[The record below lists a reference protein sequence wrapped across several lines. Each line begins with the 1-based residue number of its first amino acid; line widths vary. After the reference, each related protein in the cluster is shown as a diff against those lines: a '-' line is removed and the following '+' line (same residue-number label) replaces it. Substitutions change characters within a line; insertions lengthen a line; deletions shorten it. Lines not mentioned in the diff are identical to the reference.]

1 MQVDYRTDAA
11 GRIMPA
17 VLDRAQPLCHL
28 ESLPLKRGY
37 TEIGR
42 RRGCVLEP
50 AMTTD
55 AEGEGPLSH
64 VRVLDITEFLAGPFA
79 TQILGDLGAEVIK
92 IESTQGDSSRHIPPN
107 FVAGSSTYY
116 TCINRNKH
124 SIVVDL
130 KAAEGVEIVRG
141 LAARCDVLVEN
152 RRPGVL
158 ARLGLGYQE
167 LARINPRLIWCSIS
181 GFGQDG
187 PDRDAAAYDM
197 VVQAVSGGMSLTGEK
212 GGRPVRAGV
221 PIGDMGAGLYGVIGV
236 LAALAKRERTGR
248 GEQIDIAM
256 LDVQV
261 AFLNYQA
268 SQYLNG
274 GKVPGP
280 QGREHDFLPTYRCF
294 EARDGREVAVT
305 ANTEK
310 MWQDMC
316 RVLGRAELL
325 DDPRF
330 ASVPERNRHR
340 SVLIGELE
348 AAFKTRDANEWVS
361 LMRAAGVPIGP
372 INTIDRA
379 LTEPQVLHRNM
390 VISLEGEDSDQRARV
405 VGNPI
410 KLKNTAQRQ
419 HRFPPRL
426 GADTRHVL
434 SHVLGYPPERIAA
447 LIEGK
452 VVAAAEAADS
462 GSAGV
467 AARKATGSS

>member
-1 MQVDYRTDAA
+1 MIHGA
-11 GRIMPA
+11 G
-17 VLDRAQPLCHL
+17 DNG
-28 ESLPLKRGY
+28 S
-37 TEIGR
+37 
-42 RRGCVLEP
+42 
-50 AMTTD
+50 
-55 AEGEGPLSH
+55 PLSQI
-64 VRVLDITEFLAGPFA
+64 RVLDITEFLAGPFG

-92 IESTQGDSSRHIPPN
+92 IESAQGDSSRHVPPN

-124 SIVVDL
+124 SLVVDL
-130 KAAEGVEIVRG
+130 KTPEGIEIVRC
-141 LAARCDVLVEN
+141 LADRCDVLVEN

-158 ARLGLGYQE
+158 ARLGLSYE
-167 LARINPRLIWCSIS
+167 ALSRTNPGLIWCSIS

-197 VVQAVSGGMSLTGEK
+197 VVQAMSGGMSLTGEK

-221 PIGDMGAGLYGVIGV
+221 PIGDLGAGLYGVIGI
-236 LAALAKRERTGR
+236 LAALVKRAQTGL
-248 GEQIDIAM
+248 GECIDIAM

-280 QGREHDFLPTYRCF
+280 QGREHDSLPTYRCF

-316 RVLGRAELL
+316 RVLTRSDLVA
-325 DDPRF
+325 DPRF
-330 ASVPERNRHR
+330 TSVQERNRNR
-340 SVLIGELE
+340 TALIAELE
-348 AAFKTRDANEWVS
+348 TAFKARDAGEWVS
-361 LMRAAGVPIGP
+361 LLRAAGVPVGP

-379 LTEPQVLHRNM
+379 LAEPQVLHRDM
-390 VISLEGEDSDQRARV
+390 VIALAGDDSDQRARV
-405 VGNPI
+405 IGDPI
-410 KLKNTAQRQ
+410 KLRTSNQRT

-426 GADTRHVL
+426 GQDTRHVL
-434 SHVLGYPPERIAA
+434 KEALGYSDEQIAG
-447 LIEGK
+447 LIERSIVG
-452 VVAAAEAADS
+452 VSGEPAVRPQSSRQPPAAPKTGI
-462 GSAGV
+462 GS
-467 AARKATGSS
+467 

>member
-1 MQVDYRTDAA
+1 MSVK
-11 GRIMPA
+11 
-17 VLDRAQPLCHL
+17 LDDDR
-28 ESLPLKRGY
+28 
-37 TEIGR
+37 
-42 RRGCVLEP
+42 
-50 AMTTD
+50 
-55 AEGEGPLSH
+55 GPLSH
-64 VRVLDITEFLAGPFA
+64 IRVLDITEFLAGPFA

-92 IESTQGDSSRHIPPN
+92 IESPQGDSSRHIPPN

-124 SIVVDL
+124 SLVVDL
-130 KAAEGVEIVRG
+130 KAAQGLQIVRD
-141 LAARCDVLVEN
+141 LAARCDILIEN

-158 ARLGLGYQE
+158 ERLGLKYDE
-167 LARINPRLIWCSIS
+167 LARINPGLIWCSIS

-197 VVQAVSGGMSLTGEK
+197 VVQAISGGMSLTGEK
-212 GGRPVRAGV
+212 DGRPVRAGV
-221 PIGDMGAGLYGVIGV
+221 PIGDMGAGLYSVIGV
-236 LAALAKRERTGR
+236 LAALARRGRTGR
-248 GEQIDIAM
+248 GEYIDIAM
-256 LDVQV
+256 LDVQI

-316 RVLGRAELL
+316 RVLGRAELI

-330 ASVPERNRHR
+330 TSVPERNRHR
-340 SVLIGELE
+340 SVLTGELE
-348 AAFKTRDANEWVS
+348 DAFKARDADEWVA

-379 LTEPQVLHRNM
+379 LTEPQVVHRNM
-390 VISLEGEDSDQRARV
+390 VISLAGADGDQQARV
-405 VGNPI
+405 VGDPI
-410 KLKNTAQRQ
+410 KLRHAERKQ

-426 GADTRHVL
+426 GADTRDILNRVL
-434 SHVLGYPPERIAA
+434 DYPAERIAE
-447 LIEGK
+447 LIESK
-452 VVAAAEAADS
+452 VVSESAVETTDTRPANAAN
-462 GSAGV
+462 
-467 AARKATGSS
+467 RKARA